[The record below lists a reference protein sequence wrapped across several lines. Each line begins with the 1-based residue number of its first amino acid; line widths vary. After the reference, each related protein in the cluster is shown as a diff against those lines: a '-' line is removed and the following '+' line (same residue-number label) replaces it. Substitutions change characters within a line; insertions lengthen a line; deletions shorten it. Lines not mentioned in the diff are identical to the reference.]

1 MLAHVPPT
9 YEQGVKE
16 GDISPLQEFHESVD
30 QKSFKLNELEES
42 KISNSLS
49 SKAADKV
56 DVTIGDAPRVK
67 SVTIDIE
74 DVVAYDEKV
83 KVLSKPKDIPLERKA
98 TAKFGSTFN

>member
-1 MLAHVPPT
+1 M
-9 YEQGVKE
+9 
-16 GDISPLQEFHESVD
+16 QEFHESVD